1 MSMTEGQ
8 KLALEQLLEIEATG
22 SGALEI
28 VSQYIPDDKSSF
40 LVVHI
45 SIDCRNHKNKRVPE
59 GLPIRNRERI
69 KIYIPQNFPF
79 SYPSTH
85 TFHSRFAGFPHVQ
98 WTRHL
103 CLYQASSTEWDPAD
117 GMYGF
122 LERLDDWLE
131 KGALNQLDPEG
142 APLHPPVTYT
152 SSGPGIT
159 VIPTVDT
166 PKTEGV
172 PWLGLAHLNNI
183 HDKCVEIVDWT
194 AFGTLVPD
202 KFLGAAILLDQVM
215 PFEFPSKM
223 SQLLYELKS
232 RGIPWTL
239 LLNVLQWAVIHTP
252 KDSPLFIILGT
263 PMRGICGGERR
274 QHLVAWWVEPVFVK
288 GIRLTLEKYSSH
300 EKIQEIGH
308 EVEKILLEWA
318 EKSEI
323 KWCRVR
329 EDRPEIVTRR
339 DHTSP
344 VAWFKDRRVTLWGCG
359 ALGAHLAEFLVR
371 AGVQK
376 LILHDYGVVAP
387 GLLARQPYER
397 KDIGRQKVR
406 VLEEKLKQINPSI
419 EIEPHTS
426 NLLTELLAQQE
437 WNTETD
443 LIIDTTASRSVLQC
457 IELKRPRNGTSPL
470 IASMIIGHNAS
481 RGILVF
487 SPAHFSGGPQELF
500 RRSKVES
507 SRRFELKQWLDDFWP
522 EEPRTRLF
530 QPEPGCSD
538 ATFIGSQADVTVLA
552 GTMLNFLAKD
562 LARKDNEKGTAHF
575 VSNSIPFS
583 SEENRLQA
591 SFTLSPYR
599 ITQDP
604 HAGYEIR
611 ISEEAWSEISGWIEE
626 SRRSMGTG
634 VETGGV
640 LFGARNDAAK
650 VIWIDE
656 ILGSPPDSEVSSRY
670 FRCGTQGVE
679 DANKEKTKRTRGSVC
694 YQGLWHTHHD
704 SMPIPSDIDIASM
717 KILSLEHDPPH
728 PRTLMLIVGKAF
740 SQPTMGAFLFKTSDF
755 EQIEEKGFF
764 VRSCVVTATP
774 PLPKPKQVGISLSGG
789 GFRAVA
795 FHLGCFRALHDRGI
809 LNQVEVNSGVSG
821 GSILAAMYAYSEDS
835 FESFENRVL
844 ELLRRGLVMG
854 IARRWLLS
862 VRFLGSLST
871 LIASGIPASV
881 SNIVG
886 PVLNSFWKLI
896 LGGKP
901 PQWIDIIK
909 PPFRRWVSRTNAFE
923 RALADIIFANTKLTE
938 KRRDGIEI
946 VINACDLSMGS
957 AFRFGSRESG
967 CYRLG
972 HIKDNDITV
981 SEAVAASAAFPILL
995 PVLDKEFTFI
1005 DRKGCQQNKPVFLT
1019 DGGVFDNLGL
1029 SCFEPGRS
1037 KKISYNVFHPDYII
1051 ACSAGAGIMD
1061 YQARPYWWH
1070 ARMMRSFDSIYR
1082 KFQDGGYKHLH
1093 QLDVSGQIKG
1103 FILAY
1108 LGQLD
1113 YRLPYIPLDLIRREL
1128 VYDYPTNF
1136 SQMNQKDIDLLIKR
1150 GEQLTRLL
1158 ISHYCP
1164 EL

>member
-28 VSQYIPDDKSSF
+28 VSQYLPDDKSSF

-79 SYPSTH
+79 SYPSTR

-98 WTRHL
+98 WTRYL
-103 CLYQASSTEWDPAD
+103 CLYQSSTEWNPAD

-131 KGALNQLDPEG
+131 KGAFNQLDPEG

-152 SSGPGIT
+152 SSGPSIT

-166 PKTEGV
+166 PKTEGA
-172 PWLGLAHLNNI
+172 PWLGLAHLNSI
-183 HDKCVEIVDWT
+183 HEKCVEIVDWT

-202 KFLGAAILLDQVM
+202 KILGAAILLDQVM
-215 PFEFPSKM
+215 PFEFPIKI

-232 RGIPWTL
+232 RGIPWAL

-263 PMRGICGGERR
+263 PMRGIRGGERR

-288 GIRLTLEKYSSH
+288 GIRLTLEKYSPN

-318 EKSEI
+318 DKSEI
-323 KWCRVR
+323 QWCRVR

-339 DHTSP
+339 DYTSP

-406 VLEEKLKQINPSI
+406 VLEERLKAINPSI

-437 WNTETD
+437 WNTEAD
-443 LIIDTTASRSVLQC
+443 LILDTTGSLSVLQC

-562 LARKDNEKGTAHF
+562 LTRKDNEKGTAHF
-575 VSNSIPFS
+575 VTNSIPFS
-583 SEENRLQA
+583 SKESRLQS
-591 SFTLSPYR
+591 SFAWSPYR
-599 ITQDP
+599 VTQDP
-604 HAGYEIR
+604 HAKYEIR
-611 ISEEAWSEISGWIEE
+611 ISDEAWSDISGWIEE
-626 SRRSMGTG
+626 SRRSKGADI
-634 VETGGV
+634 ETGGV
-640 LFGARNDAAK
+640 LFGERNDAAK

-656 ILGSPPDSEVSSRY
+656 VLGPPPDSKASSKY
-670 FRCGTQGVE
+670 FQCGILGVE
-679 DANKEKTKRTRGSVC
+679 DANQEKIKRTRRSVR
-694 YQGLWHTHHD
+694 YQGLWHTHPD
-704 SMPIPSDIDIASM
+704 SMPLPSPVDIASM
-717 KILSLEHDPPH
+717 ESLSLEHDPPH
-728 PRTLMLIVGKAF
+728 PRTLMIIVGQAF
-740 SQPTMGAFLFKTSDF
+740 NQPTMGAFLFKTSDF
-755 EQIEEKGFF
+755 KQLEKDGYFE
-764 VRSCVVTATP
+764 RSCAIAAAP

-795 FHLGCFRALHDRGI
+795 FHLGCLRALYDRGI
-809 LNQVEVNSGVSG
+809 LDQVEVISGVSG
-821 GSILAAMYAYSEDS
+821 GSLIAAMYAYSDDS
-835 FESFENRVL
+835 FESFEDRVL
-844 ELLRRGLVMG
+844 QLLRRGLVMG
-854 IARRWLLS
+854 IARHWLLS
-862 VRFLGSLST
+862 FKLLGSLST
-871 LIASGIPASV
+871 LVASGVPAIS
-881 SNIVG
+881 SNLVG
-886 PVLNSFWKLI
+886 SVLNGLWKII

-901 PQWIDIIK
+901 PLWIDRIS
-909 PPFRRWVSRTNAFE
+909 PPFRRWVCRTNAFE
-923 RALADIIFANTKLTE
+923 RALADIIFGNTQLTD

-946 VINACDLSMGS
+946 VINACDLSTGS

-972 HIKDNDITV
+972 QIKDNDIKV

-995 PVLDKEFTFI
+995 PVLDREISFT
-1005 DRKGCQQNKPVFLT
+1005 DRNGSQQNKPVFLT
-1019 DGGVFDNLGL
+1019 DGGVFDNLGI

-1051 ACSAGAGIMD
+1051 ACSAGAGVMD

-1093 QLDVSGQIKG
+1093 QLDLSGQIKG

-1113 YRLPYIPLDLIRREL
+1113 YRLPYIPLDLIRREQ

-1136 SQMNQKDIDLLIKR
+1136 SQMSQKDIDLLIKR

>member
-1 MSMTEGQ
+1 
-8 KLALEQLLEIEATG
+8 
-22 SGALEI
+22 
-28 VSQYIPDDKSSF
+28 
-40 LVVHI
+40 
-45 SIDCRNHKNKRVPE
+45 
-59 GLPIRNRERI
+59 
-69 KIYIPQNFPF
+69 
-79 SYPSTH
+79 
-85 TFHSRFAGFPHVQ
+85 
-98 WTRHL
+98 
-103 CLYQASSTEWDPAD
+103 
-117 GMYGF
+117 
-122 LERLDDWLE
+122 
-131 KGALNQLDPEG
+131 
-142 APLHPPVTYT
+142 
-152 SSGPGIT
+152 
-159 VIPTVDT
+159 
-166 PKTEGV
+166 
-172 PWLGLAHLNNI
+172 LGLAHLNSI
-183 HDKCVEIVDWT
+183 HDKCVEILDWT

-202 KFLGAAILLDQVM
+202 KLLGAAILLDQVM

-252 KDSPLFIILGT
+252 KDSPLFIILGS
-263 PMRGICGGERR
+263 PMRGIRGGERR

-288 GIRLTLEKYSSH
+288 GIRLTLEKYSPN

-323 KWCRVR
+323 QWCRVR

-376 LILHDYGVVAP
+376 LVLHDYGVIAP
-387 GLLARQPYER
+387 GILARQPYKR
-397 KDIGRQKVR
+397 RDIGRQKVR
-406 VLEEKLKQINPSI
+406 VLEERLKEINPSI

-426 NLLTELLAQQE
+426 DLVTELLAQQE
-437 WNTETD
+437 LNTETD
-443 LIIDTTASRSVLQC
+443 LIIDTTASRGVSQC

-481 RGILVF
+481 RGIVVF

-507 SRRFELKQWLDDFWP
+507 SRRFELRHWLDDFWP
-522 EEPRTRLF
+522 KEPRTRLF

-538 ATFIGSQADVTVLA
+538 ATFIGSQADVTALA

-562 LARKDNEKGTAHF
+562 LTRKDNEKGTAHF
-575 VSNSIPFS
+575 VTNSIPFS
-583 SEENRLQA
+583 SKESRLQSSYA
-591 SFTLSPYR
+591 WSPYR
-599 ITQDP
+599 VTQDP
-604 HAGYEIR
+604 HAEYEIR
-611 ISEEAWSEISGWIEE
+611 ISEEAWSEISGWIEQR
-626 SRRSMGTG
+626 RRSKGTDM
-634 VETGGV
+634 ETGGV
-640 LFGARNDAAK
+640 LFGERNDAAK

-656 ILGSPPDSEVSSRY
+656 VLGPPPDSKASSKY
-670 FRCGTQGVE
+670 FQCGILGVE
-679 DANKEKTKRTRGSVC
+679 DANQEKIKRTRGAVR
-694 YQGLWHTHHD
+694 YQGLWHTHPD
-704 SMPIPSDIDIASM
+704 SMPLPSPIDIASM
-717 KILSLEHDPPH
+717 ESLSLEHDPPH
-728 PRTLMLIVGKAF
+728 PRTLMIIVGQAF
-740 SQPTMGAFLFKTSDF
+740 NQPTMGAFLFKTSDF
-755 EQIEEKGFF
+755 KQLEKDGYFE
-764 VRSCVVTATP
+764 RSCAIAAAP

-795 FHLGCFRALHDRGI
+795 FHLGCLRALYDRGI
-809 LNQVEVNSGVSG
+809 LDQVAVISGVSG
-821 GSILAAMYAYSEDS
+821 GSIIAAMYAYSDDS
-835 FESFENRVL
+835 FESFEDRVL
-844 ELLRRGLVMG
+844 QLLRRGLVTG
-854 IARRWLLS
+854 IARHWLCSFKL
-862 VRFLGSLST
+862 LGSLST
-871 LIASGIPASV
+871 LVASGVPAIT
-881 SNIVG
+881 SNLVG
-886 PVLNSFWKLI
+886 PVLNGLWKII

-901 PQWIDIIK
+901 PRWIDGIS

-923 RALADIIFANTKLTE
+923 RALADIIFGKTQLTD

-946 VINACDLSMGS
+946 VINACDLSTGS

-972 HIKDNDITV
+972 QIKDNDTKV

-995 PVLDKEFTFI
+995 PVLDREISFT
-1005 DRKGCQQNKPVFLT
+1005 DRNGSHQNKPVFLT
-1019 DGGVFDNLGL
+1019 DGGVFDNLGI
-1029 SCFEPGRS
+1029 SCFDPGRS
-1037 KKISYNVFHPDYII
+1037 KRISYNVFHPDYII
-1051 ACSAGAGIMD
+1051 ACSAGAGIMN
-1061 YQARPYWWH
+1061 YRARPYWWH

-1103 FILAY
+1103 FILSY

-1113 YRLPYIPLDLIRREL
+1113 YKLPYIPPDLIRREQ

-1136 SQMNQKDIDLLIKR
+1136 SQMSQKDIDLLVKR